1 MQGFTE
7 ISGQYSD
14 FKSPLSEGEFFA
26 IPAESSLPEG
36 VKPVIDKSAGLC
48 IGYLY
53 GMNNI
58 YHLYDIK
65 GYYQAMYALSPE
77 SALFDPLD
85 LLLVSG
91 ILAEPDGK
99 ASFLM
104 RNGTIRAVNSGSAV
118 LNMQIIPAL
127 MSRPD
132 LNRKRK
138 IKYAPLAA
146 RAMTERSRY
155 IPAYILDRTIKKG
168 KQTKIAT
175 AVYGGDL
182 FTCFMKI
189 KKFSNN
195 GQCQDVNLNVIFDTD
210 KKIIKEFNY

>member
-1 MQGFTE
+1 MQHFNE

-65 GYYQAMYALSPE
+65 GYYQAMYALPPE
-77 SALFDPLD
+77 AALFDPLD

-91 ILAEPDGK
+91 ILAEPDGQ

-104 RNGTIRAVNSGSAV
+104 RNGTSRAVSSGGAV

-127 MSRPD
+127 KGRPD
-132 LNRKRK
+132 LSRKIK

-155 IPAYILDRTIKKG
+155 IPAYILDRAIKKG
-168 KQTKIAT
+168 KQAKIST
-175 AVYGGDL
+175 VVYGENL
-182 FTCFMKI
+182 FTCSLKI

-195 GQCQDVNLNVIFDTD
+195 GQCQDINLNVIFDTD
-210 KKIIKEFNY
+210 KEIIKEFNY